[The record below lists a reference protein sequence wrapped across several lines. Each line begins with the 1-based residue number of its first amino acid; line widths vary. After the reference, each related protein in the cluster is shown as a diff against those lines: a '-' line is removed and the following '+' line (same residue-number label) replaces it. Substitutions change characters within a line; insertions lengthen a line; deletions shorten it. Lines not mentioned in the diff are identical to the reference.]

1 LIAVAPSIIR
11 GGLDEMPLPRWLAK
25 IQAAWSAFTT
35 PLDTGLP
42 LHEELKKKRE
52 ALKECGERNRDLQA
66 EVAALKT
73 HVAGLE
79 AAIARKHDVV
89 HGDQAIWGRGTTPV
103 GPYCQTCFANSN
115 GVKLI
120 PLTRN
125 PGGGPAGQSAF
136 CGVCYNG
143 VWLKQPGKKL
153 LGDDRGYWE
162 DFNPR

>member
-1 LIAVAPSIIR
+1 
-11 GGLDEMPLPRWLAK
+11 MPLPRWLVK
-25 IQAAWSAFTT
+25 FQAAWAAFIT
-35 PLDTGLP
+35 PLDAGLP
-42 LHEELKKKRE
+42 LHLEVQTKRQ
-52 ALKECGERNRDLQA
+52 ALKECDERNRALKA
-66 EVAALKT
+66 EVAVLKER
-73 HVAGLE
+73 VAGLE

-89 HGDQAIWGRGTTPV
+89 HGDQAVWGRGTTPV

-143 VWLKQPGKKL
+143 VWLKQPGRKL

>member
-1 LIAVAPSIIR
+1 
-11 GGLDEMPLPRWLAK
+11 MPLPRWLMK
-25 IQAAWSAFTT
+25 LQAAWAAFKT
-35 PLDTGLP
+35 PLEAGLP
-42 LHEELKKKRE
+42 LHVEIEKKRE
-52 ALKECGERNRDLQA
+52 AFKKCDERNRDLQA
-66 EVAALKT
+66 ELTALKT

-79 AAIARKHDVV
+79 AAISRKHDVV

-103 GPYCQTCFANSN
+103 GPYCQTCFANSH

-125 PGGGPAGQSAF
+125 PGGGAAGQSAF

-153 LGDDRGYWE
+153 LNDDRGYWE
-162 DFNPR
+162 DFNPGQSG

>member
-1 LIAVAPSIIR
+1 
-11 GGLDEMPLPRWLAK
+11 MPLPKWLMK
-25 IQAAWSAFTT
+25 IQAAWAAFNT
-35 PLDTGLP
+35 PLEAGLP
-42 LHEELKKKRE
+42 LHEEIEKKRE
-52 ALKECGERNRDLQA
+52 ALKKCDERNRDLQA
-66 EVAALKT
+66 EVVALKN

-79 AAIARKHDVV
+79 AAISRKHDVV

-103 GPYCQTCFANSN
+103 GPYCQTCFANSH

-125 PGGGPAGQSAF
+125 PGGGAAGQSAF

-162 DFNPR
+162 DFNPRHSDG